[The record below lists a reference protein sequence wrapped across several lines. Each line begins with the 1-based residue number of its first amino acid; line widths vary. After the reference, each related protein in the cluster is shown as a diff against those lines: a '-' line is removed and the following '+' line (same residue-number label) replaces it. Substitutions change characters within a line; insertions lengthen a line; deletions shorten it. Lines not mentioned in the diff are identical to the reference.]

1 MKITDAELILKLK
14 NMIQKERDLVSEV
27 LRHLR
32 EVESRQLYLA
42 RGYSSM
48 FAFCTGLLGYSEAE
62 AHIRIQA
69 MRLIKSLPTVERQI
83 EEGSISLSVA
93 AQAQSC
99 FRRERVGEN
108 EKLEIV
114 NELIGAST
122 RQAERKLAARFP
134 NKPRPEIEKPI
145 SEELT
150 RIEFTA
156 TKQQLQKFHRLKGLL
171 AHKNFEGRY
180 DLLFE
185 ELADLA
191 LKKLDA
197 PLLGAPQGQK
207 QRTRYI
213 PISTRK
219 LVWRRAGDQ
228 CQYRDPSS
236 GKRCDCKHALQIDH
250 IQEFANGGSN
260 ELENLQLL
268 CGAHN
273 RWRSQA
279 QGA

>member
-1 MKITDAELILKLK
+1 MKISDNELIIKLK
-14 NMIQKERDLVSEV
+14 SLVQNERDLITEV

-32 EVESRQLYLA
+32 EVENRQLYLA

-48 FAFCTGLLGYSEAE
+48 FAFCTGLLGYSDSE

-69 MRLIKSLPTVERQI
+69 MRLIKSLPSVEQQI
-83 EEGSISLSVA
+83 TEGSISLSVA

-99 FRRERVGEN
+99 FRREKVGAS

-114 NELIGAST
+114 TELLGSST

-134 NKPRPEIEKPI
+134 QTPLPESERPI
-145 SEELT
+145 SAKLT
-150 RIEFTA
+150 RIEFTVNEL
-156 TKQQLQKFHRLKGLL
+156 QLAKFNRLKGIL
-171 AHKNFEGRY
+171 AHKNFQGRY

-191 LKKLDA
+191 LKKHDA
-197 PLLGAPQGQK
+197 PILGAPQVQK
-207 QRTRYI
+207 QHTRYI
-213 PISTRK
+213 PVSTRK
-219 LVWRRAGDQ
+219 MVWARADGQ
-228 CQYRDPSS
+228 CQYRDLAS
-236 GKRCDCKHALQIDH
+236 GKRCESTHALQIDH
-250 IQEFANGGSN
+250 IQEFANGGTSDPA
-260 ELENLQLL
+260 NLQLL

-279 QGA
+279 RGA